1 MKKAIFF
8 DLDGTLWDALSQLT
22 EARNKA
28 MIDNKKH
35 YRFTLDSM
43 KSFMGLTPEET
54 VKIAF
59 NDVSLEEGMSLFKLC
74 FDEEIKYLVEN
85 PGVKYP
91 YENEIIESLSKKYDL
106 YIVSNADKGYIED
119 YLIGCN
125 MNQYFKDHLC
135 AGDTLKDKWENILIM
150 KEKHSIVDVIYVG
163 DTLKDKI
170 QSTKAGVKFIHAAYG
185 FGVIEDDEYKI
196 DTLKE
201 LPSLVEKVFN
211 LN

>member
-59 NDVSLEEGMSLFKLC
+59 NDVSLEEGMNLFKLC
-74 FDEEIKYLVEN
+74 FDEEIKYLVKN

-91 YENEIIESLSKKYDL
+91 YENEIIELLSKKYDL

-135 AGDTLKDKWENILIM
+135 AGDTLKDKRENILIM
-150 KEKHSIVDVIYVG
+150 KEKHSIDDVIYVG

-196 DTLKE
+196 DSLKE

>member
-59 NDVSLEEGMSLFKLC
+59 NDVSLEEGMNLFKLC
-74 FDEEIKYLVEN
+74 FDEEIKYLVKN

-91 YENEIIESLSKKYDL
+91 YENEIIELLSKKYDL

-135 AGDTLKDKWENILIM
+135 AGDTLKDKRENILIM
-150 KEKHSIVDVIYVG
+150 KEKHSIDDIIYVG

-196 DTLKE
+196 DSLKE